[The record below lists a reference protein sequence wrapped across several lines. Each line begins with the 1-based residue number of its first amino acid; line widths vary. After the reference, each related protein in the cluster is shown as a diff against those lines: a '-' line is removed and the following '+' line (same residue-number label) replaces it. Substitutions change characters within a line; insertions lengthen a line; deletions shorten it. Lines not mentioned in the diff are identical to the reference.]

1 MSDPIQKNISDLR
14 YIKRTK
20 ESSNVLDSC
29 LLELHRQ
36 CILNLLLISAVF
48 WFLGW
53 IATMYKIIHPSKKD
67 ATLWI
72 NWLIHRWK
80 YYFSNLTP
88 NYCIEQCKQRQYF
101 EDSSSWLFLKN
112 LGLTSL
118 GCPLVYLVTRCC
130 HLILLI
136 HMIWLKEIQLY
147 QIFCHILETAT
158 DCSVTINNSSYKTKK
173 NMKVHFWDKIAQQS
187 LWLCKN
193 VLFVVIQERF
203 TWNLILKF
211 RWISCKFILA
221 MFSLQEIRAA
231 KKVCS
236 SKSFLSYP

>member
-1 MSDPIQKNISDLR
+1 MK
-14 YIKRTK
+14 
-20 ESSNVLDSC
+20 VLFFQPHS
-29 LLELHRQ
+29 
-36 CILNLLLISAVF
+36 
-48 WFLGW
+48 
-53 IATMYKIIHPSKKD
+53 
-67 ATLWI
+67 
-72 NWLIHRWK
+72 
-80 YYFSNLTP
+80 

-112 LGLTSL
+112 LVLTSL

-158 DCSVTINNSSYKTKK
+158 DCSVTINNRLYKTKK

-187 LWLCKN
+187 LCVTCGYARTFYLWLYQN
-193 VLFVVIQERF
+193 VLLVVIQERF